1 MYLLKYELCNKTFLM
16 DLEIVNL
23 EIVEGDKMILLV
35 VKSGKLTNSFYVDS
49 CSLYCNGN
57 LILHKTM
64 EDFK

>member
-1 MYLLKYELCNKTFLM
+1 MYLLKYELCNKTFVV

-35 VKSGKLTNSFYVDS
+35 IKSGKLTNSFYVSS

-57 LILHKTM
+57 LILHKTI